1 MFYKIVAMFVV
12 GFTMSTLAGTATEN
26 LDVFRGVQQQV
37 LGYTQFT
44 IFDSVQAKV
53 NDGVVTLTG
62 KVTMPY
68 KREDIGRLV
77 EKANGVRDV
86 RNHIDVL
93 PVSHCDDELRFRISR
108 AIYRNSNF
116 WTYATMTRPPIHVI
130 VERGRVTPEGVV
142 NNEVERVLARA
153 IAGSFDAFSIT
164 NNLKTDAEMREELE
178 KL

>member
-1 MFYKIVAMFVV
+1 MFCKVVAMFVV
-12 GFTMSTLAGTATEN
+12 GFTMSTLAGTVTEN

-86 RNHIDVL
+86 RITSTSCRCRTVTTNSDS
-93 PVSHCDDELRFRISR
+93 VSRERS
-108 AIYRNSNF
+108 
-116 WTYATMTRPPIHVI
+116 TETRTSGPT
-130 VERGRVTPEGVV
+130 RR
-142 NNEVERVLARA
+142 
-153 IAGSFDAFSIT
+153 
-164 NNLKTDAEMREELE
+164 
-178 KL
+178 